1 MDHVAIGNEQ
11 LEASTER
18 RRPSRRAS
26 LSAAAPSAKYHPE
39 IWLDVLCGNVQ
50 FGVVGKWRCGW
61 VVGGFLLFAFV
72 LVLPKHCLLK
82 PLRSCL
88 SGLSGRGGKWIGG
101 AHPLS
106 PFCGASPSPRPV
118 ESTPLSP
125 FVGAPRLGLFCP
137 PLWGTL
143 FVGTKM
149 GLRHASRRRGSACFQ
164 LFLNSVNSVNY
175 VILVISV
182 TDRTSVVKLLVVL

>member
-1 MDHVAIGNEQ
+1 MLLHQVESGFE
-11 LEASTER
+11 LEGVGET
-18 RRPSRRAS
+18 
-26 LSAAAPSAKYHPE
+26 
-39 IWLDVLCGNVQ
+39 LDVLCGNVQ

-82 PLRSCL
+82 PLRSRQ

-137 PLWGTL
+137 PPP
-143 FVGTKM
+143 VGDPLCWHQNGPPARLEKA
-149 GLRHASRRRGSACFQ
+149 GFGVFPAFSEFC
-164 LFLNSVNSVNY
+164 
-175 VILVISV
+175 
-182 TDRTSVVKLLVVL
+182 